1 MKTIFILFIYFHSC
15 VSQNYFQPYNTK
27 IKPYIDKNTDP
38 NNARKNNPYID
49 GKNNPYID
57 GENHPFIEKITDPYN
72 DRKNNPYIEKITD
85 PYNDRKNKPYIDGK
99 INPYIDGENNLSTCK
114 TARSSWISFYDTNP
128 SQDCVF
134 PFVYK
139 DEIYDGCVSIE
150 DNTNLG
156 KAVEG
161 LGTM

>member
-1 MKTIFILFIYFHSC
+1 MKKIFILFIYFHSC
-15 VSQNYFQPYNTK
+15 ASQNYFQSYDNK
-27 IKPYIDKNTDP
+27 INLR
-38 NNARKNNPYID
+38 N
-49 GKNNPYID
+49 
-57 GENHPFIEKITDPYN
+57 TDPYN
-72 DRKNNPYIEKITD
+72 SKPHNDEKNKSYIDEKMNSYISGENNPYLDKKPR
-85 PYNDRKNKPYIDGK
+85 PYNGRKNKSYIDK
-99 INPYIDGENNLSTCK
+99 ENNLPSCK
-114 TARSSWISFYDTNP
+114 TVRSSWISFYDTNP

-161 LGTM
+161 QGTMQ

>member
-1 MKTIFILFIYFHSC
+1 MKKIFILFIYFHSC
-15 VSQNYFQPYNTK
+15 VSQIFFQPYDNKINPYNLKNTDPYNSK
-27 IKPYIDKNTDP
+27 SYNDEKNKPYIDEKINSYI
-38 NNARKNNPYID
+38 NGENNPYLD
-49 GKNNPYID
+49 KKPG
-57 GENHPFIEKITDPYN
+57 PYN
-72 DRKNNPYIEKITD
+72 DRKNNPYIE
-85 PYNDRKNKPYIDGK
+85 GK
-99 INPYIDGENNLSTCK
+99 TNPYIDGENNPPSCK
-114 TARSSWISFYDTNP
+114 TARSSWISFYDTNL

-161 LGTM
+161 IGTI

>member
-1 MKTIFILFIYFHSC
+1 ME
-15 VSQNYFQPYNTK
+15 
-27 IKPYIDKNTDP
+27 KNTDTY
-38 NNARKNNPYID
+38 NARKNNPYID

-57 GENHPFIEKITDPYN
+57 GENHPFIEKKTDPYN
-72 DRKNNPYIEKITD
+72 GRKNNPYIEKITD
-85 PYNDRKNKPYIDGK
+85 PYNDRKNNPYIDVK
-99 INPYIDGENNLSTCK
+99 INPYVDGENNLSSCK
-114 TARSSWISFYDTNP
+114 TVRSSWISFYDSNP

-139 DEIYDGCVSIE
+139 NDVYDGCVSIE

>member
-1 MKTIFILFIYFHSC
+1 MKKIFILFIYFQSC
-15 VSQNYFQPYNTK
+15 VSQNYFQPYDNKINPFNIKNTDPYNS
-27 IKPYIDKNTDP
+27 KPYIDE
-38 NNARKNNPYID
+38 KNNPYID
-49 GKNNPYID
+49 KKINSYINGENNPYLD
-57 GENHPFIEKITDPYN
+57 KKPGPYN
-72 DRKNNPYIEKITD
+72 DRKNNPYIEG
-85 PYNDRKNKPYIDGK
+85 KN
-99 INPYIDGENNLSTCK
+99 NPYIDGENNPPSCK

-128 SQDCVF
+128 SQDCAF

-156 KAVEG
+156 KVVEA

>member
-1 MKTIFILFIYFHSC
+1 MKIIFILFIYFHSC

-27 IKPYIDKNTDP
+27 IYPYIDKNIDTY
-38 NNARKNNPYID
+38 NARKNNPYIN
-49 GKNNPYID
+49 GENNPYID
-57 GENHPFIEKITDPYN
+57 KITDPYN
-72 DRKNNPYIEKITD
+72 GRKNNQYIEKITD
-85 PYNDRKNKPYIDGK
+85 PHSNRKNNPYIDEK
-99 INPYIDGENNLSTCK
+99 INPYLDRENNLTSCK
-114 TARSSWISFYDTNP
+114 TVRSSWISFYDSNP

-139 DEIYDGCVSIE
+139 NEVYDGCVSIE

-156 KAVEG
+156 KEVAG

>member
-1 MKTIFILFIYFHSC
+1 MKTIFILIIYFHSC

-27 IKPYIDKNTDP
+27 INPNIEKNTDTYNVR
-38 NNARKNNPYID
+38 NNNLYID
-49 GKNNPYID
+49 
-57 GENHPFIEKITDPYN
+57 KITDPYN
-72 DRKNNPYIEKITD
+72 GRQNNQYIEKITD
-85 PYNDRKNKPYIDGK
+85 TDNDRKNNLPIDGK
-99 INPYIDGENNLSTCK
+99 VNPYLDTENNLPLCK
-114 TARSSWISFYDTNP
+114 TVRSSWISFYDSNP

-139 DEIYDGCVSIE
+139 DEIYDGCASLE

-156 KAVEG
+156 KAIEG

>member
-1 MKTIFILFIYFHSC
+1 MKTIFILIIYFHSC

-27 IKPYIDKNTDP
+27 INPNIEKNTDTYNSR
-38 NNARKNNPYID
+38 NNNLYID
-49 GKNNPYID
+49 
-57 GENHPFIEKITDPYN
+57 KITDPHN
-72 DRKNNPYIEKITD
+72 DRKNNPYINGKID
-85 PYNDRKNKPYIDGK
+85 PYVER
-99 INPYIDGENNLSTCK
+99 ENNLPSCK
-114 TARSSWISFYDTNP
+114 TVRSSWISFYDSNP

-139 DEIYDGCVSIE
+139 DEIYDGCASLE

>member
-27 IKPYIDKNTDP
+27 INPYIEKNTDAY
-38 NNARKNNPYID
+38 NARKNNPYIN
-49 GKNNPYID
+49 GENNPYVD
-57 GENHPFIEKITDPYN
+57 KITDPYN
-72 DRKNNPYIEKITD
+72 GRKNNPYIEKITD
-85 PYNDRKNKPYIDGK
+85 TDNDRKNNLHIDGK
-99 INPYIDGENNLSTCK
+99 VNPYLDTENNLPLCK
-114 TARSSWISFYDTNP
+114 TVRSSWISFYDTNL

-139 DEIYDGCVSIE
+139 DEIYDGCVSME

-156 KAVEG
+156 KALEG
-161 LGTM
+161 PGTM

>member
-1 MKTIFILFIYFHSC
+1 MKKIFILFIYFHSC
-15 VSQNYFQPYNTK
+15 VSQNYFQPYDNKINPYNLKNTDPYNSK
-27 IKPYIDKNTDP
+27 PYNDEKNKPYIDEKINSYI
-38 NNARKNNPYID
+38 NGENNPYLD
-49 GKNNPYID
+49 KKPG
-57 GENHPFIEKITDPYN
+57 PYN
-72 DRKNNPYIEKITD
+72 DRKNNPYIE
-85 PYNDRKNKPYIDGK
+85 GK
-99 INPYIDGENNLSTCK
+99 TNPYIDGENNLPSCK

-156 KAVEG
+156 KVVEG
-161 LGTM
+161 LGTIW

>member
-27 IKPYIDKNTDP
+27 INPYIEKNTDTYNARKNNPYINGENNPYIDKITDP
-38 NNARKNNPYID
+38 YNVRKNNQYIEKITDPHNDRKNNPYID
-49 GKNNPYID
+49 GK
-57 GENHPFIEKITDPYN
+57 
-72 DRKNNPYIEKITD
+72 
-85 PYNDRKNKPYIDGK
+85 
-99 INPYIDGENNLSTCK
+99 INPYLDRENNLPSCK
-114 TARSSWISFYDTNP
+114 TVRSSWISFYDSNP

-139 DEIYDGCVSIE
+139 DEIYDGCVSME